1 MRVRRK
7 GNLSPRIRAPSGRA
21 EGGAVIGSPSMFF
34 VSTEPPAERSC
45 SSQKWVMRNGRG
57 DKGVRE
63 RNLHRENVGEQTYD
77 ALVAGMSR
85 AVARLSGGI
94 AGD

>member
-1 MRVRRK
+1 M
-7 GNLSPRIRAPSGRA
+7 
-21 EGGAVIGSPSMFF
+21 
-34 VSTEPPAERSC
+34 
-45 SSQKWVMRNGRG
+45 MRNGRG